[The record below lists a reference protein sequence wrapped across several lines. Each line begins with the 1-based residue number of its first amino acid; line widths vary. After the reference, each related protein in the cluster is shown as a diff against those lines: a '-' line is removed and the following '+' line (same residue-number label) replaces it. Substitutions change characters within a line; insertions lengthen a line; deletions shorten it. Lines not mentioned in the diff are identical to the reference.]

1 VPAGRRLLSRR
12 TTLALGVVGA
22 AGVVVV
28 AGCDDHPDEPT
39 STPTP
44 TADPDTDLVA
54 TVLEELE
61 GAYQLTV
68 AGGFPALTAMHAAH
82 IEALDGTAPTPS
94 AARATPGAVRRNEK
108 RVQALLVESAVAA
121 ESGTLARLLASM
133 SAAVSQQLTTLTGKP
148 A

>member
-1 VPAGRRLLSRR
+1 VPAGRRPLSRR

-22 AGVVVV
+22 LVV
-28 AGCDDHPDEPT
+28 AGCDDDTDAPA

-44 TADPDTDLVA
+44 AEDPDGDLVDS
-54 TVLEELE
+54 VLEELRR
-61 GAYQLTV
+61 AYRMTV

-82 IEALDGTAPTPS
+82 IAALAGTPPTPAPGHAT
-94 AARATPGAVRRNEK
+94 AASVRRNEQ
-108 RVQALLVESAVAA
+108 RIQAFLVESAVAA

-133 SAAVSQQLTTLTGKP
+133 SAAVSQQLTTLTGQP